1 MRRLAFTLVLAAMAI
16 AQNQPPTV
24 IETVKKASLD
34 GDFAAAQTALN
45 QYKAAKGSTP
55 EYLEAWSWISRGQL
69 ARKNYDAANAAAE
82 EVRKAS
88 LAELSHRKVDDDKN
102 FPIALGATIE
112 VQAQAAAA
120 QGRRDQAVSFLREE
134 VKRWKG
140 TSMQSRIQKNLLL
153 LTLEGKP
160 APAIETGQY
169 VTDVKPKS
177 LAQHKG
183 HAVLVFFWAHWC
195 PDCKVEASI
204 LQNLLTAY
212 GPKGFEIIAPT
223 QHYGYVAAGE
233 DASRDEET
241 KYIAE
246 NFAKYY
252 ARIGKIEVPM
262 GEQTFLN
269 YGVSTTPTLVL
280 VDAKGIVRM
289 YNPGRMTYEELAAK
303 IEPLL
308 NGASSHE

>member
-1 MRRLAFTLVLAAMAI
+1 MRNLVLTAVLTASFAI
-16 AQNQPPTV
+16 AQTPTL
-24 IETVKKASLD
+24 IQQVKKSAQE
-34 GDFAAAQTALN
+34 GDFTAAQQTLD
-45 QYKAAKGSTP
+45 QFKASKGVTP
-55 EYLEAWSWISRGQL
+55 EYLEAWSWIGRGQL
-69 ARKNYDAANAAAE
+69 AKKNYDAANTAAE
-82 EVRKAS
+82 AVRNAC
-88 LAELSHRKVDDDKN
+88 LAELKHRKVDDDKN
-102 FPIALGATIE
+102 LPIALGATIE

-120 QGRRDQAVSFLREE
+120 QGRRDEAVQFLRAE
-134 VKRWKG
+134 VKRWTG

-160 APAIETGQY
+160 APAIETATS
-169 VTDVKPKS
+169 VTDVKTRS

-183 HAVLVFFWAHWC
+183 HPVLVFFWAHWC
-195 PDCKVEASI
+195 PDCKAMAPS

-212 GPKGFEIIAPT
+212 GPKGFEIVAPT
-223 QHYGYVAAGE
+223 QHYGYVAGGK
-233 DASRDEET
+233 DASRDDET

-246 NFAKYY
+246 TYAKFY

-280 VDAKGIVRM
+280 IDAKGTVRM
-289 YNPGRMTYEELAAK
+289 YNPGQMTYEELAAK

-308 NGASSHE
+308 TKGQSHE

>member
-1 MRRLAFTLVLAAMAI
+1 MRSLVFAMVATIMAF
-16 AQNQPPTV
+16 AQTPPLTV
-24 IETVKKASLD
+24 IQQVKKAALD
-34 GDFAAAQTALN
+34 GDFVAAQTALD
-45 QYKAAKGSTP
+45 QYKKAKGTTP

-69 ARKNYDAANAAAE
+69 AKKNYDAANAAAE
-82 EVRKAS
+82 AVRKAC

-120 QGRRDQAVSFLREE
+120 QGRRDEAVQFLRAE
-134 VKRWKG
+134 VKRWTG
-140 TSMQSRIQKNLLL
+140 TSIQSRIQKNLLL

-160 APAIETGQY
+160 APAIETAQH
-169 VTDVKPKS
+169 VTDVKPRT

-183 HAVLVFFWAHWC
+183 KTVLVFFWAHWC
-195 PDCKVEASI
+195 PDCKVEASV

-223 QHYGYVAAGE
+223 QHYGYVAAGK

-246 NFAKYY
+246 NYEKYY
-252 ARIGKIEVPM
+252 ARVGKIEVPV

-280 VDAKGIVRM
+280 VDRKGMVRM

-308 NGASSHE
+308 KEAATHE